1 MELNKIEQLLEAY
14 FEGTTSLAE
23 EQSLRD
29 YFATDLVD
37 DSLKQYSSLF
47 KAMTVS
53 ASETSTTTFKV
64 PVTEKK
70 SFNKWW
76 LSIAASIVI
85 VLGVAGFVYSENT
98 LTQDEQKALAALK
111 QSKEAMLLLSN
122 NLQKGTSQLQLV
134 ETFSKTKNK
143 FLK

>member
-1 MELNKIEQLLEAY
+1 MELTKVQKLLEAY
-14 FEGTTSLAE
+14 FEGNTSLAE

-29 YFATDLVD
+29 YFKSSLVD
-37 DSLKQYSSLF
+37 ESVEQYSLLF
-47 KAMTVS
+47 NAITVS
-53 ASETSTTTFKV
+53 ASETSTRIFKV
-64 PVTEKK
+64 PSIERE
-70 SFNKWW
+70 SSNKWW

-85 VLGVAGFVYSENT
+85 IIGVAGFVYSENSIT
-98 LTQDEQKALAALK
+98 DEEQKALAALK

-122 NLQKGTSQLQLV
+122 NLQKGAVQLQFV